1 MPSYRTYPLCKY
13 TSSRVRSL
21 SISTWYF
28 MRYIHIFK
36 VMRKMP
42 FFCNNTI
49 QRDRLF
55 GNFKKVNF
63 CLKLI
68 AKRFWILTVRSA
80 LVFNIAKNYSSV
92 HLCTHFKN
100 KHLIRKC
107 WKVNNRAFTVF
118 KVLTDLFPCQQHLLD
133 FTAIT
138 CWLFL
143 WSYTLK
149 TYNASPVCKNHKLH
163 YQPKRQRNANT
174 PLSDDMLWV
183 HSLVGDL
190 YIGQT
195 TL

>member
-1 MPSYRTYPLCKY
+1 MYVAYLYQYDFLCVTYKY
-13 TSSRVRSL
+13 LKSCGKCRFSA
-21 SISTWYF
+21 
-28 MRYIHIFK
+28 
-36 VMRKMP
+36 
-42 FFCNNTI
+42 TI
-49 QRDRLF
+49 LYNETGCCIIMF
-55 GNFKKVNF
+55 GNFKKVNS
-63 CLKLI
+63 CLNLI
-68 AKRFWILTVRSA
+68 AKLFWILTVRSA
-80 LVFNIAKNYSSV
+80 LVFNIHVAKSYSSV
-92 HLCTHFKN
+92 HICTHFKN

-107 WKVNNRAFTVF
+107 WLVNNRAFTVF
-118 KVLTDLFPCQQHLLD
+118 EVLTDLFPCQQHLLD

-183 HSLVGDL
+183 LSLVGDL